1 MKKRI
6 IVLMLALVCVLS
18 GCGNNQ
24 GLMKE
29 LFGKKT
35 LDYDAIIESFVS
47 DNLNTFELTVGEA
60 HAPGAAIWLDSG
72 KGSVYTSDE
81 NVVTVTE
88 LGKVTAVGEGTAYVI
103 IGAQGNRMYDTYC
116 YHVYEAA
123 PEADLSNLPKING
136 VDFKAEIE
144 NFAESDLNTYTLK
157 IGDKHQPTAAVWAN
171 GDNCFTSDDSV
182 VTIAGN
188 GTVTAVGR
196 GTAYVII
203 KSSIGN
209 MFEICKYIVNG

>member
-103 IGAQGNRMYDTYC
+103 IVFVGF
-116 YHVYEAA
+116 
-123 PEADLSNLPKING
+123 PETLNIN
-136 VDFKAEIE
+136 V
-144 NFAESDLNTYTLK
+144 LL
-157 IGDKHQPTAAVWAN
+157 
-171 GDNCFTSDDSV
+171 
-182 VTIAGN
+182 
-188 GTVTAVGR
+188 
-196 GTAYVII
+196 
-203 KSSIGN
+203 
-209 MFEICKYIVNG
+209 